1 MRKDDSTLSPEQLS
15 EIRHC
20 ADQLLRKAGAYGRF
34 PTPVDDLVEASGL
47 EVEPDVS
54 LESGFLEKLQRRLPG
69 QVKRAVD
76 KVLGVLDARAGL
88 IYLDQSVH
96 QKRRVFLSLHETGHG
111 FLPWQQQTW
120 SYLEDSE
127 ATLDEGIR
135 DQFEREANVFASDLL
150 FQLDAFQNEARDS
163 AVGIR
168 SVLELA
174 RRYGSSFYA
183 AVRRYV
189 AVQDRA
195 CAVVIFDK
203 PAGLAAARRR
213 LTLRRSVESPSF
225 IRIFGSGYWR
235 DSYGPQ
241 TIFGQSLPEEGR
253 FSRPAACRLTDQ
265 DGKSRQC
272 LVEAFD
278 STYQVFFL
286 VYPTRE

>member
-1 MRKDDSTLSPEQLS
+1 MRRDDSTLSPEQLS
-15 EIRHC
+15 EIRQC
-20 ADQLLRKAGAYGRF
+20 ADRLLRKANAYGRF
-34 PTPVDDLVEASGL
+34 PTPVEDLVQASGL
-47 EVEPDVS
+47 EIEPEVS
-54 LESGFLEKLQRRLPG
+54 LESSFLEKLYRRLPG
-69 QVKRAVD
+69 RVKHAVD

-88 IYLDQSVH
+88 IYLDRSVH
-96 QKRRVFLSLHETGHG
+96 QRRRVFLSLHEIGHG

-135 DQFEREANVFASDLL
+135 DQFEREANMFASDVL

-163 AVGIR
+163 ALGIG
-168 SVLELA
+168 SVLKLA

-189 AVQDRA
+189 AVQQRA

-203 PAGLAAARRR
+203 PSGRAAARRR
-213 LTLRRSVESPSF
+213 LALRRSVESPRF
-225 IRIFGSGYWR
+225 IQLFGSGYWR

-241 TIFGQSLPEEGR
+241 TIFGQSLPQEGR
-253 FSRPAACRLTDQ
+253 FTRPTVCRLRDRN
-265 DGKSRQC
+265 GKSWEC

-278 STYQVFFL
+278 SSYQVFFL
-286 VYPTRE
+286 IYPIRE